1 MEQPTYTYALL
12 DCSAHEHAYR
22 ELTTRFADVQ
32 WRSLFDGTLEAHLVS
47 AAPILIAA
55 SREHASLLRWLEQ
68 LEQASPSV
76 SWISSI
82 YALRVLAPMLTRR
95 LQCEINDGQKVV
107 LRFYDPRILLGLP
120 SALTAQQKRYFFAPV
135 LSWIAMEPRRQ
146 ERYAIDIEPARPA
159 DMNRYAFTPVSLT
172 LAQRDQLMYFDKE
185 NLYDS
190 IIAHWRNTCAED
202 IAGIKRSMLRE
213 AAIAAVARSNSYGI
227 ADPAALHLF
236 AGLMMTVSPSFDD
249 NAFVKHY
256 LAAEQLPPAE
266 RLSKMISELPNEV
279 WEQISANKRM
289 EALFELPGAH
299 EDRQEQW
306 T

>member
-1 MEQPTYTYALL
+1 MEQPNYTYALL

-22 ELTTRFADVQ
+22 ELTRRFADVQ
-32 WRSLFDGTLEAHLVS
+32 WRSLFDGTPEAHLVS

-55 SREHASLLRWLEQ
+55 PREHSLLLSWLGQ

-76 SWISSI
+76 SWIASD
-82 YALRVLAPMLTRR
+82 YAMPALGSMLTRR
-95 LQCEINDGQKVV
+95 MQCEINDGQEVV

-146 ERYAIDIEPARPA
+146 ERYAIHIEPATPA
-159 DMNRYAFTPVSLT
+159 DISRYAFTPISLT

-190 IIAHWRNTCAED
+190 ILVHWRETCPDD
-202 IAGIKRSMLRE
+202 IAGISQRMLRE
-213 AAIAAVARSNSYGI
+213 AAMAAVARANSYGI
-227 ADPAALHLF
+227 TNAAAQHLF

-249 NAFVKHY
+249 NVIVKRY
-256 LAAEQLPPAE
+256 LTAGDIAPAE
-266 RLSKMISELPNEV
+266 RLSKMISELPSEA
-279 WEQISANKRM
+279 WEQIMASKRM
-289 EALFELPGAH
+289 DALFEMPATH
-299 EDRQEQW
+299 ENRQA
-306 T
+306 